1 MHFPYYRPNNFN
13 YLQAN
18 QLNMSSGIIPTSGM
32 KRHKAGS
39 NNDCPDSD
47 LDMFLDE
54 SDTDGKN

>member
-1 MHFPYYRPNNFN
+1 
-13 YLQAN
+13 
-18 QLNMSSGIIPTSGM
+18 MSSGIIPTSGM